1 MLVACGAPWQ
11 AEASSKATTTRA
23 SQRMV
28 PAGYRER
35 APACRFRGAS
45 RSGMLTDGLAAAPG
59 SRRAGW
65 WEEWGRLHMS
75 SKGFGRSLLEALA
88 AVVVLAMVALG
99 MLMVDVLEH
108 GIEVPGG
115 DVLRPSTG
123 TWSTEAEPP
132 PPDGEWTAPPEPP
145 GERLSATGFADGT
158 ALAVPL
164 VDHVEPRPVPIV
176 HWFDGKRWR
185 PLGELPQALVGP
197 SAVRLTDGLIV
208 VADAHTSFVV
218 DPERG
223 TISPVEGPMGGEWI
237 GGLVGA
243 GDRAYA
249 LQEEL
254 EHYRVDVFVGAEG
267 RWKPVA
273 PSPMRRMAAQ
283 IYGQSDGSLV
293 IRDGWT
299 EGSRVRIEGVLW
311 MIGLVGTAAVVV
323 FFSIRA
329 LRSGVHWGGTIIGA
343 LLGVLAAFFGFVYLL
358 AMSMGGA
365 HGRPLRIG
373 RRALRGR
380 VCAGRDPRARAAL
393 PWPTRWLLARAWA
406 RDAALEHASVA
417 AFEQLARRLE
427 AVSAPAELVAG
438 ARRAAVEEAEHTRLC
453 LALAERY
460 AGHSLALAPTPVLP
474 PPAVPQ
480 PHARAAWLEQLALE
494 SLIDG
499 TVGEGWAAAA
509 AAGAL
514 AETTD
519 PAVRHAL
526 EVIARDEASHAAHAR
541 DVVAFCEAEGGERVR
556 EGVRRATIRERRR
569 IRYRGLPVRRWTEAL
584 AHHGRFREP
593 RPGALDAS
601 LRARL

>member
-1 MLVACGAPWQ
+1 VLVACGAPWQ
-11 AEASSKATTTRA
+11 AEASSEATTTRA

-35 APACRFRGAS
+35 VLPCRFRGAS
-45 RSGMLTDGLAAAPG
+45 RSGMLTDGLAAVPRGAPG
-59 SRRAGW
+59 DVRSGQR
-65 WEEWGRLHMS
+65 HMS

-99 MLMVDVLEH
+99 MTIVQVFEH

-115 DVLRPSTG
+115 DVLHSSTG
-123 TWSTEAEPP
+123 TWSTLAEPP
-132 PPDGEWTAPPEPP
+132 PPDGEGTAPPEPP
-145 GERLSATGFADGT
+145 EPPDERLSARGFADGT

-164 VDHVEPRPVPIV
+164 VAHVESEPAPIV

-185 PLGELPQALVGP
+185 PLGEIPRALVGP
-197 SAVRLTDGLIV
+197 SAVQLTDGRIV
-208 VADAHTSFVV
+208 VADAHTSVVV
-218 DPERG
+218 DPEHG
-223 TISPVEGPMGGEWI
+223 TITPVEGPMGGEWI
-237 GGLVGA
+237 GDLVGA
-243 GDRAYA
+243 GDRAYV
-249 LQEEL
+249 LLEEL
-254 EHYRVDVFVGAEG
+254 DHYRVKVFVGAEG

-273 PSPMRRMAAQ
+273 PSPMRRMAPQ

-293 IRDGWT
+293 IRGGWT

-311 MIGLVGTAAVVV
+311 MLGLVGTAAVVV
-323 FFSIRA
+323 FFAVRA
-329 LRSGVHWGGTIIGA
+329 LRRGVHRGGTIIGA
-343 LLGVLAAFFGFVYLL
+343 LLGVLSAFLGFIYLI
-358 AMSMGGA
+358 AMAMGGA

-380 VCAGRDPRARAAL
+380 VSSGQAPRARASL

-417 AFEQLARRLE
+417 AFEQLARQLE

-438 ARRAAVEEAEHTRLC
+438 ARRAAAEEAEHTRLC

-460 AGHSLALAPTPVLP
+460 VGHSLTLAPTPVLP
-474 PPAVPQ
+474 PPAVPE
-480 PHARAAWLEQLALE
+480 PHDRAARLEQLALE
-494 SLIDG
+494 SLVDG
-499 TVGEGWAAAA
+499 TVGEGWAA

-541 DVVAFCEAEGGERVR
+541 DVVAFCEAEGGELVR

-593 RPGALDAS
+593 SPGALDAS